1 MAMRFRMTLKP
12 WPVSKPCCTRTFH
25 RTKCT
30 PCTGEFLLD
39 SSPPTQIPRVHVC
52 SSRSRLTMI
61 PCKGCS
67 MPTSPTG
74 IPRNASHIS
83 MLVMNT
89 HMLRSDSTS
98 SLWHALSERF
108 FMQRVSRHHARYST
122 GLRPWRHLS
131 RLEMK
136 SRSHPCRWDLH
147 ASVPGLSLGRLAVL
161 PVRSFQRNGRVEKR
175 LLYEP
180 VQRCRILEIGVGG
193 VVQREGVAEKPGVRG
208 ERLVDDR
215 ESETSEIYDCEHRG
229 RSGVPLAERMDL
241 P

>member
-1 MAMRFRMTLKP
+1 M
-12 WPVSKPCCTRTFH
+12 
-25 RTKCT
+25 
-30 PCTGEFLLD
+30 
-39 SSPPTQIPRVHVC
+39 
-52 SSRSRLTMI
+52 
-61 PCKGCS
+61 
-67 MPTSPTG
+67 
-74 IPRNASHIS
+74 
-83 MLVMNT
+83 
-89 HMLRSDSTS
+89 
-98 SLWHALSERF
+98 
-108 FMQRVSRHHARYST
+108 
-122 GLRPWRHLS
+122 
-131 RLEMK
+131 
-136 SRSHPCRWDLH
+136 
-147 ASVPGLSLGRLAVL
+147 PGLSLGRLAVL

>member
-12 WPVSKPCCTRTFH
+12 WPVAKPCCTRTFH

-122 GLRPWRHLS
+122 GLRPWRHLL

-147 ASVPGLSLGRLAVL
+147 ASVSGLRLGRLAVL
-161 PVRSFQRNGRVEKR
+161 PVRLLPWLDGSDCLLSWTYAACGRLDYSRYGNRCSVVTESFIALR
-175 LLYEP
+175 LTDSIGLSH
-180 VQRCRILEIGVGG
+180 VRKLE
-193 VVQREGVAEKPGVRG
+193 
-208 ERLVDDR
+208 
-215 ESETSEIYDCEHRG
+215 ET
-229 RSGVPLAERMDL
+229 L
-241 P
+241 

>member
-1 MAMRFRMTLKP
+1 MRFRMTLKP
-12 WPVSKPCCTRTFH
+12 WPVAKPCCTRTFH

-98 SLWHALSERF
+98 SLWHGIIGTLLYAACVSPSCALFDWASSVASSVAVGDEITLPSLP
-108 FMQRVSRHHARYST
+108 V
-122 GLRPWRHLS
+122 GLAC
-131 RLEMK
+131 ECAGAE
-136 SRSHPCRWDLH
+136 SRSSRSAPSSITSM
-147 ASVPGLSLGRLAVL
+147 AGR
-161 PVRSFQRNGRVEKR
+161 
-175 LLYEP
+175 
-180 VQRCRILEIGVGG
+180 
-193 VVQREGVAEKPGVRG
+193 
-208 ERLVDDR
+208 ERLSAFVDL
-215 ESETSEIYDCEHRG
+215 C
-229 RSGVPLAERMDL
+229 RMWSA
-241 P
+241 